1 MTDQTAAPSRTGL
14 EHLRASVTSEVVSNS
29 LLIRSLENFHVA
41 TRYDD
46 LFSLEVDRLLAT
58 ILSDSAQEG
67 YAIAVVG
74 KSGAGKSHT
83 VKRRLD
89 AHPAF
94 KPFDDGYG
102 NQMNLCLRVRTPA
115 KCSTKSLGLAILRQA
130 GYPIKRT
137 TINEIEVWRLVGE
150 QLRRRQT
157 RIIYL
162 DEAQHVLKE
171 KDVKGRRNTQ
181 DTLKALMQNSEWSIW
196 LILSGIPDMLAL
208 IEEDQ
213 DQQMERRSRVLE
225 IGDMNEKDM
234 DFFRSVIEAI
244 ADRVGYKIG
253 FPLNDTFLLRLLH
266 AGIRRQGMMI
276 QLIKMSVECVLWDP
290 DALKDKTIR
299 FKHFVEGYRRL
310 SNCSTSTNVF
320 LVKEWAEID
329 REVDDKGKLT
339 EATIG

>member
-1 MTDQTAAPSRTGL
+1 MTDLIAAASKPGL
-14 EHLRASVTSEVVSNS
+14 EHLRASVSPQVASNS
-29 LLIRSLENFHVA
+29 LLIKSLENFHVA

-46 LFSLEVDRLLAT
+46 LFSLEVDRLLST

-89 AHPAF
+89 AHTAF

-102 NQMNLCLRVRTPA
+102 NKMNLCLRVRTPA
-115 KCSTKSLGLAILRQA
+115 KCSTKALGLAILRQA
-130 GYPIKRT
+130 GYDIKRT

-150 QLRRRQT
+150 QLRRRET

-171 KDVKGRRNTQ
+171 KDAKGRRNTQ

-196 LILSGIPDMLAL
+196 LILSGIPDVLSL
-208 IEEDQ
+208 IDEDQ
-213 DQQMERRSRVLE
+213 DKQMERRSRVLE
-225 IGDMNEKDM
+225 IGDMNESDIG
-234 DFFRSVIEAI
+234 FFRSVIEAI

-266 AGIRRQGMMI
+266 AGIGRQGMII
-276 QLIKMSVECVLWDP
+276 QLIKMSVECALWDP
-290 DALKDKTIR
+290 DAVKDKTIR
-299 FKHFVEGYRRL
+299 FKHFVDGYRRL
-310 SNCSTSTNVF
+310 SNCSPSTNVF
-320 LVKEWAEID
+320 LVKEWADIE
-329 REVDDKGKLT
+329 REVDDKGKLMET
-339 EATIG
+339 TL